1 MRDGEVAVPAF
12 DLVALILVFAA
23 LIGCINHLYVRI
35 PRSVALL
42 LGSLAIALAFRW
54 FDARTGS
61 RLTGHIS
68 EAMSAA
74 DLPHLL
80 LDGVLAF
87 LLFNGSLHVSLHEL
101 RDSKWTILV
110 LATASVIVATTLFAF
125 GIWAVFQAAG
135 TPVPLRWCGVLGAVL
150 APTDAVVVDSLLR
163 RLALPPPLRAA
174 ISGESLFNDGAGV
187 ILFLMTLEIAQ
198 GQTELIGHG
207 RIIAALLVA
216 SAGGVALGSAT
227 GYLAA
232 QIMRRIGDSGLQLT
246 VSLALVIASYRLA
259 DALGVSGPITVVT
272 AGLVLGQVAPQ
283 FTVSDGPGSAVVAF
297 WSLLDELLNAMLFLL
312 IGFQVLE
319 VTVGRQTWLP
329 TLMSVP
335 LAIASRFISVTIPAL
350 FSGADRRDK
359 ERTIAVLTWAGL
371 RGGVSVAL
379 ALTLPPSPFREEL
392 LTICYAVVVFT
403 IIVQGLTMPRVIG
416 RLYGAIAGAGIAP
429 VVRPSRKT

>member
-1 MRDGEVAVPAF
+1 MPAF

-35 PRSVALL
+35 PRSIALL
-42 LGSLAIALAFRW
+42 LGSLAIALAVRAI
-54 FDARTGS
+54 DSAAGYGITGWLS
-61 RLTGHIS
+61 A
-68 EAMSAA
+68 AMSAA
-74 DLPHLL
+74 DLPHLF

-87 LLFNGSLHVSLHEL
+87 LLFNASLHVSLHEL
-101 RDSKWTILV
+101 RDNKWMILV

-187 ILFLMTLEIAQ
+187 ILFLITLEVAQ
-198 GQTELIGHG
+198 GQTGLIGHG
-207 RIIAALLVA
+207 RVAAALLVA
-216 SAGGVALGSAT
+216 SAGGVALGSAA

-232 QIMRRIGDSGLQLT
+232 LLMRKIGDNGLQLT
-246 VSLALVIASYRLA
+246 VSLALVITSYRLA
-259 DALGVSGPITVVT
+259 DALDVSGPITVVT

-319 VTVGRQTWLP
+319 VTLGREAWLP

-335 LAIASRFISVTIPAL
+335 LAITSRFVSIALPAL
-350 FSGADRRDK
+350 FSGADRREK

-379 ALTLPPSPFREEL
+379 ALTLPSSPFREQL

-403 IIVQGLTMPRVIG
+403 IVVQGLTMPRVMRG
-416 RLYGAIAGAGIAP
+416 LYGPMAGGGIAP
-429 VVRPSRKT
+429 IVRPSRET

>member
-1 MRDGEVAVPAF
+1 MPAF

-35 PRSVALL
+35 PQSIALL
-42 LGSLAIALAFRW
+42 LGSLAVAVAFRW
-54 FDARTGS
+54 FDASTGS
-61 RLTGHIS
+61 RITGHLS
-68 EAMSAA
+68 DAMGAF
-74 DLPHLL
+74 DLPHLF

-101 RDSKWTILV
+101 RDNKWTILV
-110 LATASVIVATTLFAF
+110 LATASVIVATTLFAL
-125 GIWAVFQAAG
+125 GIWAIFQAAG

-163 RLALPPPLRAA
+163 RLALPAPLRAA

-187 ILFLMTLEIAQ
+187 VLFLMTLAVAH
-198 GQTELIGHG
+198 GQTGLIGHG
-207 RIIAALLVA
+207 RVLAALLIE
-216 SAGGVALGSAT
+216 SAGGVVLGSVT

-232 QIMRRIGDSGLQLT
+232 RIMRRIGDRGLQLT

-259 DALGVSGPITVVT
+259 GVLGVSGPITVVT

-312 IGFQVLE
+312 IGFQVIE

-335 LAIASRFISVTIPAL
+335 LAIASRFASVAIPAL

-379 ALTLPPSPFREEL
+379 ALTLPPSPYREEL

-403 IIVQGLTMPRVIG
+403 IVVQGLTMPRVMRG
-416 RLYGAIAGAGIAP
+416 LYGPITGADIAP
-429 VVRPSRKT
+429 IGRPSRKT